1 MTYRVRARYDGR
13 ALILE
18 EPVDLPLGEEL
29 DVTIERKEGSEEQP
43 LPILSDPK
51 RSAEEKM
58 AFLRSLAAD
67 GVDGIALPAEALRRE
82 NMYGDDGR

>member
-1 MTYRVRARYDGR
+1 MTHRVRARYDGR

-18 EPVDLPLGEEL
+18 EPVDLPLGEPL
-29 DVTIERKEGSEEQP
+29 DITIEPAARAEQP
-43 LPILSDPK
+43 VPILADPN
-51 RSAEEKM
+51 RSLEEKL

-67 GVDGIALPAEALRRE
+67 GVDGVGLPDEALRRE